1 MKRARA
7 KEDGPDVQLNVRV
20 PPALRNKI
28 YDYLG
33 PKDKMKYFV
42 RGLIEEFFAAREKK
56 IAKAS
61 KK

>member
-7 KEDGPDVQLNVRV
+7 KEDGPDVQLNVSV

-33 PKDKMKYFV
+33 PKGKMKYFV
-42 RGLIEEFFAAREKK
+42 RDRIEEFFVAQEKL
-56 IAKAS
+56 AKDR